1 MWATSLSFAAGAN
14 PVAVHTDRA
23 LLLSTCCEGWVPF
36 SKEWASMAAALAPQG
51 MEWVRLGSDTA
62 VIAPKE
68 KVAHI
73 LFPSRKVYRIHSNIN
88 MPQPVR
94 VVG

>member
-1 MWATSLSFAAGAN
+1 MAM
-14 PVAVHTDRA
+14 HTDRA
-23 LLLSTCCEGWVPF
+23 MLLSTCCEGWVPF

-88 MPQPVR
+88 IPQPVR